1 MSLTAIRSAL
11 ETQLNAMAPALA
23 TAWENAAF
31 VPPAPTVPY
40 QRVDLMLATPE
51 NPEIGAGYRELGFMQ
66 VTLKYPLQA
75 GPGAAAA
82 RAIALRAS
90 FPKNLALTSGG
101 VVTTISKTPA
111 ISAGV
116 VDGDRWSV
124 PVKIPFH
131 TNVFG

>member
-1 MSLTAIRSAL
+1 MSLTLIRAAL
-11 ETQLNAMAPALA
+11 ETQLNAMAPAIA
-23 TAWENAAF
+23 TAWENAEFA
-31 VPPAPTVPY
+31 VPAPTVPY

-51 NPEIGAGYRELGFMQ
+51 NPETGAGYRELGYMQ
-66 VTLKYPLQA
+66 VTLKYPLNG

-82 RAIALRAS
+82 RAAAIRAT

-111 ISAGV
+111 VSVGV

-131 TNVFG
+131 ANFF